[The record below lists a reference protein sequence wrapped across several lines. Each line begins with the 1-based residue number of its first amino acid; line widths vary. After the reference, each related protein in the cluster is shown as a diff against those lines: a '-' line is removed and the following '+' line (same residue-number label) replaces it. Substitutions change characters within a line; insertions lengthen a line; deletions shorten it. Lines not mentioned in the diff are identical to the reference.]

1 MKARHRDKRS
11 RQQVPDSVFLHL
23 ERWMPE
29 ESEQETRAETTRE
42 LQDREEPF
50 SENLL
55 LCWALAQVYCPSK
68 RLSGSRVQ
76 AHFAAQNL
84 SDRTS
89 KFSILRAA
97 EANDKRF
104 FIDLGKILSGDMK
117 PDLHDRTGI
126 HVAIILSLN
135 PSITAK
141 NAVQKLKSQNV
152 TMSEEN
158 FRVWKKRL
166 KDLSRK
172 LLADPGFCAMRRRLN
187 V

>member
-1 MKARHRDKRS
+1 MKARHRDKCS
-11 RQQVPDSVFLHL
+11 RQQVPDSMFLLL
-23 ERWMPE
+23 EKWMPE
-29 ESEQETRAETTRE
+29 ELEQKTRAETTRE
-42 LQDREEPF
+42 HHDREEPL

-68 RLSGSRVQ
+68 RLSGSRAE

-117 PDLHDRTGI
+117 PELCDRTAVR
-126 HVAIILSLN
+126 VAIILSLN

-141 NAVQKLKSQNV
+141 AAVQKLKNQNV

-158 FRVWKKRL
+158 FRMWKKRL

-172 LLADPGFCAMRRRLN
+172 LLADPSFCAMRRRLN